1 MAILN
6 IGESL
11 YTRSIKDLI
20 KRIHDATPVRD
31 SVYEM
36 ASDYYKNLPEQKAEI
51 ARIEAKI
58 QNAQD
63 TLSKTTRKPVIA
75 DLEDQIKGWKI
86 ELKNFHTEIDDQRI
100 KRRNKLVQVC
110 MDILDLLDG
119 ANFLEENN
127 RAAKLLGTIFMIHPD
142 EGRRRLTLN
151 GRAKHLYK
159 ACLSLRLLDRLLSA
173 DLIKDPFIK
182 NRADI
187 LKQSQNGNVE
197 MAQATYRDD
206 IKIPLIMACL
216 LQDIG
221 RMHPDAQRILHGPD
235 RNMNEFR
242 TLSLE
247 ERTQLLQITSIQTML
262 FVRDGIGL
270 GRYVGNSR
278 EERDQFV
285 RLEQLRLSF
294 ILRVIK
300 SSITGEGDIGDL
312 IKIPQI
318 YSSVVLSTKE
328 NNQLHQTPLA
338 MMILKRGAESGRFSK
353 AGVAALLSI
362 VGIFP
367 QGFGIAYIPADASD
381 GDRYEYA
388 VVNGLYPPKFD
399 EPLCRR
405 VTRNLQYYPNGNN
418 VNISRKYNLYF
429 PEARHKLEKMSRER
443 LLEILEKLCFDFE
456 ERKNQD
462 LIPRCWHP
470 YHYFSDERHQNL
482 WGRTQVESN

>member
-36 ASDYYKNLPEQKAEI
+36 ASDYYKNLPDQKAEI

-86 ELKNFHTEIDDQRI
+86 ELKNFHTEIDNQRI

-110 MDILDLLDG
+110 LDILDLLDG

-127 RAAKLLGTIFMIHPD
+127 RAAKLLGTVFMIQPD

-353 AGVAALLSI
+353 AAWPPCCLLLAFSLRASALPIFRPMPAMAIAMNMLWLMDCIRPNSMNLCADGSPATCSITLTATTSISVASTTCISLKPDTSWKKCR
-362 VGIFP
+362 GN
-367 QGFGIAYIPADASD
+367 AY
-381 GDRYEYA
+381 
-388 VVNGLYPPKFD
+388 
-399 EPLCRR
+399 
-405 VTRNLQYYPNGNN
+405 
-418 VNISRKYNLYF
+418 
-429 PEARHKLEKMSRER
+429 
-443 LLEILEKLCFDFE
+443 
-456 ERKNQD
+456 
-462 LIPRCWHP
+462 
-470 YHYFSDERHQNL
+470 
-482 WGRTQVESN
+482 